1 MIAQLKSYWVVS
13 EGKAWLFT
21 AGNNPGKEW
30 VIVMKKINIGIMAH
44 VDAGKTTVTE
54 GFLYHSG
61 IKKSMGNVDNGTTT
75 TDSMELE
82 RQRGMTI
89 RSATVSFMIGENK
102 INLIDT
108 PGHMDF
114 IAEVERSLS
123 VLDGVILVIS
133 AKEGVQPQ
141 TRAIFHKIRQMKIPA
156 ILFINKID
164 RVGVNISE
172 VYEQMRQQ
180 LTDSFLPMQKVVYQ
194 YGAVEQTYEILER
207 SFREPDFSE
216 QIIVQSEKL
225 LEKYMNG
232 EPITVEDYENVIRS
246 RNRYGKLYPVYH
258 GAALQ
263 DAGITELMEAA
274 GKWFMPGT
282 DKNNPLSAYVYK
294 VLFDEHSHK
303 LIFTRIFSG
312 ELALRKRTSVERDG
326 QEMIIRNLF
335 GLENGR
341 LVPKASVE
349 TGDVAVLMDV
359 KELICGDWIGER
371 TRLPVFSQ
379 TEPLLK
385 VGVRPIPAA
394 NRRELLE
401 ALQILAME
409 DPYLDL
415 NIDEETEEI
424 KLKLFGNLQ
433 REILQS
439 LLKERFHLE
448 TEFDSVSTVKK
459 DKPLDQGTCIV
470 PINSPGNLLRA
481 GVGLTLE
488 PLKEGSG
495 FQYETKVSF
504 GDLTKSFQNGVREGV
519 EKGIRKGL
527 FGEVVDTK
535 VTFMY
540 SDYDSVT
547 STPSDFRRL
556 AERVVCQALKDIGTR
571 TMEPVMSYTL
581 TAPQGFEKKIMTEL
595 VRMDAAIE
603 EIKYTQSEMVIK
615 GKVTLEACK
624 DFSVILF
631 ALTEGK
637 GIFETVFWQY
647 RQVEESKGMIFT

>member
-1 MIAQLKSYWVVS
+1 M
-13 EGKAWLFT
+13 
-21 AGNNPGKEW
+21 
-30 VIVMKKINIGIMAH
+30 MKILNIGIMAH

-61 IKKSMGNVDNGTTT
+61 IKSFMGNVDNGTTT

-82 RQRGMTI
+82 KQRGMTI

-141 TRAIFHKIRQMKIPA
+141 TRAIFHKIQQMKIPA

-164 RVGVNISE
+164 RIGVNLSE
-172 VYEQMRQQ
+172 VYEQMKQQ
-180 LTDSFLPMQKVVYQ
+180 LSENFLLMQEVLYN
-194 YGAVEQTYEILER
+194 YGAVEQTYDILEKNY
-207 SFREPDFSE
+207 SDTEFSE

-225 LEKYMNG
+225 LEKYMDG
-232 EPITVEDYENVIRS
+232 EEVTMEDYEKVIRA

-263 DAGITELMEAA
+263 NLGVSELMEAV
-274 GKWFMPGT
+274 GKWFMPRV
-282 DKNNPLSAYVYK
+282 NNSQQLSAYVYK
-294 VLFDEHSHK
+294 VLFDDHNHK
-303 LIFTRIFSG
+303 LTFIRVFSG
-312 ELALRKRTSVERDG
+312 ELILRQRTCVERDS
-326 QEMIIRNLF
+326 QDIIIRNLF

-341 LVPKASVE
+341 LVPKNSIAA
-349 TGDVAVLMDV
+349 GDVAVIMDA

-371 TRLPVFSQ
+371 IKLPMISQ

-385 VGVRPIPAA
+385 VGVRPVLAA
-394 NRRELLE
+394 NRRDLLE
-401 ALQILAME
+401 ALQKLAME
-409 DPYLDL
+409 DSYLDL
-415 NIDEETEEI
+415 SIDEETEEI

-439 LLKERFHLE
+439 LLKERFQLE
-448 TEFDSVSTVKK
+448 AEFDSVSTVKK
-459 DKPLDQGTCIV
+459 DKPMDKVTCIV
-470 PINSPGNLLRA
+470 PIYSPGNLLAA

-488 PLKEGSG
+488 PLAEGSG
-495 FQYETKVSF
+495 YQYENKVSF
-504 GDLTKSFQNGVREGV
+504 GDLSKSFQNAVAEGV
-519 EKGIRKGL
+519 EKGIRKGI

-540 SDYDSVT
+540 SDYDSVN
-547 STPSDFRRL
+547 STPADYRKL
-556 AERVVCQALKDIGTR
+556 AERIIYQALKEIGTN
-571 TMEPVMSYTL
+571 TMEPVMKYTL
-581 TAPQGFEKKIMTEL
+581 TAPQGFEKRIITEL
-595 VRMDAAIE
+595 VRMDALME
-603 EIKYTQSEMVIK
+603 ETEYTQMEMIMK

-631 ALTEGK
+631 TLTEGR
-637 GIFETVFWQY
+637 GIFETTFWQY
-647 RQVEESKGMIFT
+647 RKVSESKKEMSSLIEN